1 MKIDNSYVLWQWR
14 AEKLM
19 NTDGMFGTSDPFLIF
34 FRKKGSE
41 TIRIHETPFI
51 KDNLNPAWERFEMN
65 MGKLDRAD
73 RN

>member
-19 NTDGMFGTSDPFLIF
+19 NTDGIFGTSDPFLIF

-51 KDNLNPAWERFEMN
+51 KDNLNPAW
-65 MGKLDRAD
+65 
-73 RN
+73 